1 MDRAPMFE
9 QMRDLYAL
17 RVRSMWR
24 FLTKQ
29 PLSYWLICIYLFFEY
44 VRPQSIYEPLDVLPW
59 ARLSI
64 VLCLLAFFLE
74 GRSWRLRGPADM
86 VLMLFCAIV
95 LASSAL
101 ADSPAASLRALPV
114 FLSWVLIYIL
124 ISRSVTTEGRFL
136 VFVLSFLLYNF
147 KMSLHGTRSWA
158 GIGFAFRDWGVTGAP
173 GWFQNSGEFGI
184 EMTMFFPISVC
195 FILALRRYWGN
206 GKLILF
212 VLLPVT
218 AVIGMVASA
227 SRGAL
232 VGGAAVLVWFLL
244 RSRHKFRTLIATA
257 AIVAVAVAIL
267 PDEQMQRLQETGTDA
282 TSLSRISYWK
292 DGIKI
297 TNEHPILGIGYAN
310 WEQYYLMHYNPR
322 GQLPHNIFVQAGS
335 ELGYS
340 GLLVFGLLIVYT
352 FVINSRTR
360 KLARQLPE
368 GGFIVGMARGLDGA
382 LVGYLV
388 SGFFVTVLYYPY
400 FWINLAMT
408 VALHRVARNQ
418 LNRVSSA
425 IAPQPA
431 AVAVG

>member
-1 MDRAPMFE
+1 
-9 QMRDLYAL
+9 
-17 RVRSMWR
+17 
-24 FLTKQ
+24 
-29 PLSYWLICIYLFFEY
+29 
-44 VRPQSIYEPLDVLPW
+44 
-59 ARLSI
+59 
-64 VLCLLAFFLE
+64 
-74 GRSWRLRGPADM
+74 
-86 VLMLFCAIV
+86 
-95 LASSAL
+95 
-101 ADSPAASLRALPV
+101 
-114 FLSWVLIYIL
+114 
-124 ISRSVTTEGRFL
+124 
-136 VFVLSFLLYNF
+136 
-147 KMSLHGTRSWA
+147 
-158 GIGFAFRDWGVTGAP
+158 
-173 GWFQNSGEFGI
+173 
-184 EMTMFFPISVC
+184 
-195 FILALRRYWGN
+195 
-206 GKLILF
+206 
-212 VLLPVT
+212 
-218 AVIGMVASA
+218 
-227 SRGAL
+227 

-244 RSRHKFRTLIATA
+244 RSRHKFRTLIVTA